1 MILFILWYLF
11 QSVVKCS
18 LMLVPKVEKKSLT
31 DRMKDNEALLL
42 VLDLTGPNEDF
53 LWHLICIVLSGKVVV
68 TLYREASFMS
78 TEGDGWGLRLELF
91 YIRLWYQRGWELE
104 VSWRAACWPKC
115 WGKRIVSTFNLK
127 TCVFISFHIDW
138 LFTIFI
144 EVSNGHIGRHN

>member
-78 TEGDGWGLRLELF
+78 TEGDG
-91 YIRLWYQRGWELE
+91 
-104 VSWRAACWPKC
+104 
-115 WGKRIVSTFNLK
+115 
-127 TCVFISFHIDW
+127 
-138 LFTIFI
+138 
-144 EVSNGHIGRHN
+144 

>member
-53 LWHLICIVLSGKVVV
+53 L
-68 TLYREASFMS
+68 
-78 TEGDGWGLRLELF
+78 
-91 YIRLWYQRGWELE
+91 
-104 VSWRAACWPKC
+104 
-115 WGKRIVSTFNLK
+115 
-127 TCVFISFHIDW
+127 
-138 LFTIFI
+138 
-144 EVSNGHIGRHN
+144 